1 MLSDLSCVKSKEAK
15 NLLFLP
21 PYISPDMTLLEKLVK
36 YLTYSVILLLIGVG
50 ILLLAGYFKID
61 SSLRLIFGFVFIV
74 YGVIR
79 LLTVRWKYK
88 RKNEIQDSGMEK

>member
-1 MLSDLSCVKSKEAK
+1 MFVILSVAK
-15 NLLFLP
+15 NLLFFP
-21 PYISPDMTLLEKLVK
+21 PSIPLNMTLLEKLVK
-36 YLTYSVILLLIGVG
+36 FLTYSVILLLIGVG

-61 SSLRLIFGFVFIV
+61 PNLRLIFGFVFIV

-79 LLTVRWKYK
+79 LLTVRRKYK